1 MKKVLFI
8 FGTRPEAIKLAPVIK
23 KFKTSK
29 VFNTKVCVSGQHR
42 EMLDQVLNRFNIEA
56 DFDMD
61 LMKYNQ
67 NITSLLA
74 TIINEAGKII
84 QIEKP
89 DLVVVHGDTTTAMAA
104 SIAAFYNSVEV
115 VHVEAGLRTSTV
127 LSPFPEEFNRRVIS
141 SAALINFCPTV
152 DNKSN
157 LLQENKNSN
166 GIIITG
172 NSAIDALMLAL
183 SENQNSHNL
192 KKINKVVG
200 FDIKNEDYI
209 LVTGHRRE
217 NQGQKFDA
225 IFKAIA
231 RIANDFKNF
240 KIVYPVHL
248 SPPVQNQVNKHFK
261 NSSQILLVSP
271 MDYFEFAILMKH
283 CYFVMTDSGGI
294 QEEAPS
300 LDVPV
305 VVFREET
312 ERKEG
317 LKSGTIIMG
326 GVEEDNIYN
335 QCRRL
340 IEDKKFYNK
349 IASASNPYGDGRS
362 SDIMFDVIEKYL
374 TGLSLDEIQKRY

>member
-8 FGTRPEAIKLAPVIK
+8 FGTRPEAIKLAPVIQ

-29 VFNTKVCVSGQHR
+29 VFETKVCVSGQHR
-42 EMLDQVLNRFNIEA
+42 EMLDQVLNRFNIDS

-67 NITSLLA
+67 DITSLSG
-74 TIINEAGKII
+74 TIIDKAGKII
-84 QIEKP
+84 KTEKP
-89 DLVVVHGDTTTAMAA
+89 NLVVVHGDTTTAMAA
-104 SIAAFYNSVEV
+104 SIAAFYNNVEV

-141 SAALINFCPTV
+141 SAALINFCPTL

-157 LLQENKNSN
+157 LIQENKNSN
-166 GIIITG
+166 GIFVTG
-172 NSAIDALMLAL
+172 NTAIDALILAL
-183 SENQNSHNL
+183 SENQNSQHFR
-192 KKINKVVG
+192 KINKMIG

-225 IFKAIA
+225 IFSAIA
-231 RIANDFKNF
+231 RIANDFKNL

-261 NSSQILLVSP
+261 NSDQIHLVSP
-271 MDYFEFAILMKH
+271 MDYFEFASLMKNS
-283 CYFVMTDSGGI
+283 YFVMTDSGGI

-300 LDVPV
+300 LDIPV

-326 GVEEDNIYN
+326 GVEEDNIYKK
-335 QCRRL
+335 CRRL

-374 TGLSLDEIQKRY
+374 TGMGLDEIQKRY